1 MRFILPLVL
10 ALAGCA
16 VPTRIVVESRLEP
29 VPSWDMTERKALLVE
44 TPTGSGSAW
53 PITGNS
59 LVTCWHVVS
68 DVGAHE
74 VVVDGRVPV
83 QILSLEPLDAALLV
97 FESSSWEPFPVD
109 DRYLEEGER
118 VSKSGWG
125 AGLHWYT
132 EGIAT
137 EDPGRV
143 GMSVAP
149 GDSGCPVFIRRRTPS
164 SCPSRISC
172 PCYRS

>member
-1 MRFILPLVL
+1 
-10 ALAGCA
+10 
-16 VPTRIVVESRLEP
+16 
-29 VPSWDMTERKALLVE
+29 
-44 TPTGSGSAW
+44 
-53 PITGNS
+53 
-59 LVTCWHVVS
+59 VS

-149 GDSGCPVFIRRRTPS
+149 GDSGCPVFDSEGRVVAMVWARGWYSETHAFVVPVPDILS
-164 SCPSRISC
+164 VLQVLGSL
-172 PCYRS
+172 